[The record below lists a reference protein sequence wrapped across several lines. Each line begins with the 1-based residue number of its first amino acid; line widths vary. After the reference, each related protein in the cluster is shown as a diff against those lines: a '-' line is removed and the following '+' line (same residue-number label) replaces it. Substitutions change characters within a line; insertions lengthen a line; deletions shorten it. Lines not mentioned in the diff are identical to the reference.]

1 MSAPSARERRP
12 GEPLAWGS
20 RTDVRPTRTAERPC
34 MRLLAF
40 REIRKGTLIGYAR
53 IRLPIGL
60 TIVDV
65 AIIAG
70 KNGIFAALPTKAQF
84 DRDGRQH
91 RDANGK
97 SAYAKIL
104 EWRDRVLG
112 RRFSEVVVSPVR
124 AVHPAALDGDAR

>member
-53 IRLPIGL
+53 IRLPIGMTCHHRWQKRHFCSAPNES
-60 TIVDV
+60 TI
-65 AIIAG
+65 
-70 KNGIFAALPTKAQF
+70 
-84 DRDGRQH
+84 
-91 RDANGK
+91 
-97 SAYAKIL
+97 
-104 EWRDRVLG
+104 
-112 RRFSEVVVSPVR
+112 
-124 AVHPAALDGDAR
+124 